1 MLFQA
6 VSSDADLAGT
16 TVTTRP
22 PDRAR
27 QDGSAGNQINLFLYR
42 TSIDAAW
49 RNQDPPGIRPGESG
63 QPPLPLVLSYLMT
76 AYGEDDDEVLAHRL
90 LGVGMQV
97 LNDQPLLSPSAI
109 VAALSGSGLEDQP
122 DRVRITPH
130 PIPMDEISRLWATF
144 STGYR
149 ISASY
154 DAAVVLIDN
163 NQPLRAPLPVLARSA
178 GDLGPHAGAP
188 GGAVPPG
195 SPRRP
200 TPARRPPR
208 RRGDPDRP
216 APGRRVPGPG
226 LGRRA
231 ERTRSCCRSPRRPA
245 GALTVQMPTDPPL
258 PAGVIAVTAQVT
270 VADGDTLASNAVPLV
285 LVPVITSTAPLAAT
299 LSGGSATI
307 EVTCS
312 PPVLASQTV
321 ALVVGSQIVAGT
333 PGAAGSEPRTSLSF
347 TLQGFTAGSYVLRLR
362 VDGQDSIPVVAGPD
376 QLRPQPAPGAVMTA
390 LTDWESR
397 NSAYL
402 ADGLQWLRGLPDRA
416 ASPTGPATEAD
427 AWWNEHSAWP
437 GAGPAASARAAWRPS
452 GPVPLRA
459 PHPAAVR
466 GHGIRPGDGGPLRS
480 HRRPAGERPA
490 HICPGAQHPARTG
503 LGRPVPAAA
512 AALLAAGRGAPGCR
526 AAAGGQPA
534 ARRRADR
541 ELHQGPQPA

>member
-1 MLFQA
+1 MSNDRAIAAVTSTLRNMLFQA

-49 RNQDPPGIRPGESG
+49 RNQDPPGLRPGEFG

-90 LGVGMQV
+90 LGIGMQL

-154 DAAVVLIDN
+154 YAAVVLIDN

-178 GDLGPHAGAP
+178 GDLGPHVGAQVAPFLQAASPPNAQSGARPGDAVTLIGQRLAG
-188 GGAVPPG
+188 VSQVRVSG
-195 SPRRP
+195 S
-200 TPARRPPR
+200 ALS
-208 RRGDPDRP
+208 
-216 APGRRVPGPG
+216 GPQLLPVAAASG
-226 LGRRA
+226 
-231 ERTRSCCRSPRRPA
+231 S
-245 GALTVQMPTDPPL
+245 ALTVQMPTDPPL

-270 VADGDTLASNAVPLV
+270 AADGDTLASNAVPLV

-299 LSGGSATI
+299 LSGGSATV

-312 PPVLASQTV
+312 PPVLESQTV
-321 ALVVGSQIVAGT
+321 ALAIGSQIVAGT
-333 PGAAGSEPRTSLSF
+333 PGAPGSEPRTSLSF

-362 VDGQDSIPVVAGPD
+362 VDGQDSIPVVAGQTSFDPN
-376 QLRPQPAPGAVMTA
+376 QRLV
-390 LTDWESR
+390 LS
-397 NSAYL
+397 
-402 ADGLQWLRGLPDRA
+402 
-416 ASPTGPATEAD
+416 
-427 AWWNEHSAWP
+427 
-437 GAGPAASARAAWRPS
+437 
-452 GPVPLRA
+452 
-459 PHPAAVR
+459 
-466 GHGIRPGDGGPLRS
+466 
-480 HRRPAGERPA
+480 
-490 HICPGAQHPARTG
+490 
-503 LGRPVPAAA
+503 
-512 AALLAAGRGAPGCR
+512 
-526 AAAGGQPA
+526 
-534 ARRRADR
+534 
-541 ELHQGPQPA
+541 